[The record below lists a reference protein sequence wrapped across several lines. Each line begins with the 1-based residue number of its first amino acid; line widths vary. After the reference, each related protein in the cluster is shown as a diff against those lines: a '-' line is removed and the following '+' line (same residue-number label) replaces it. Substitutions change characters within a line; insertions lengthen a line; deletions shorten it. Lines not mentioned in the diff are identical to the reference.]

1 MKLPS
6 WSTLP
11 DIGLYMDQVVT
22 LMERTFGAM
31 PGAGGLTRSMVNNY
45 VKAGLIRR
53 PVGKRYDR
61 DQLAQL
67 IMIAVLKQALSMEE
81 IARVLA
87 ILCEEGVESGYA
99 RFGAEALA
107 QPAAQ
112 SDSAVS
118 SAIQAA
124 VLVIRAKRLIAE
136 LGPGSAEYS
145 RHPGA

>member
-6 WSTLP
+6 WSALP

-22 LMERTFGAM
+22 LMERTFG
-31 PGAGGLTRSMVNNY
+31 GALPKGEITKSMVNNY

-99 RFGAEALA
+99 RFGAEAA
-107 QPAAQ
+107 DEPAAQ

-124 VLVIRAKRLIAE
+124 VHVIRAKRLIAE
-136 LGPGSAEYS
+136 LGPSPAEYS